1 MRTTIIRINEG
12 TFIKTDAPIQHDSFE
27 GDSEFGGAKHQQKKA
42 AKQAARI
49 ERKTANV
56 AARSQKKV
64 VRQEGKAA
72 KKSTRVDARVAR
84 KATKADAKVARKA
97 TRVMGKVDKHALKFD
112 QRMNRRTTRQALGQG
127 GDTGMAASTSQA
139 ENSASYDEELPI
151 DDDSQNLLATDA
163 QEEFQ
168 EPQMES
174 EDYYEEEE
182 PSESEEEPEYE
193 GNYEDETEDPE
204 SEYFS
209 GFADEFD
216 KAHYEA
222 TGARNNRKMRKN
234 VPKKKRVKPTF
245 VSKDKIQRTTCGYNK
260 IDIAASN
267 FGGGSGTAPNPLTQA
282 LITLALVGFTG
293 FLVYKY
299 AK

>member
-1 MRTTIIRINEG
+1 MERPTIIRINEG
-12 TFIKTDAPIQHDSFE
+12 TFIKTDAPIRHESFE
-27 GDSEFGGAKHQQKKA
+27 VDSEFGGAKRQQKKA
-42 AKQAARI
+42 AKQVAKDTRKATHRAAVDT
-49 ERKTANV
+49 RKATHSAD
-56 AARSQKKV
+56 
-64 VRQEGKAA
+64 
-72 KKSTRVDARVAR
+72 KSTR
-84 KATKADAKVARKA
+84 KATKKVAKK
-97 TRVMGKVDKHALKFD
+97 TGKFAARQVGVQHRVDKHALKFD
-112 QRMNRRTTRQALGQG
+112 QRMNRRTTRQELGQG
-127 GDTGMAASTSQA
+127 GDTGMAASAAQS
-139 ENSASYDEELPI
+139 ENSANYEEELPI
-151 DDDSQNLLATDA
+151 DDDSQNLLNTDA
-163 QEEFQ
+163 QEQFQ

-174 EDYYEEEE
+174 DDSDEDGYD
-182 PSESEEEPEYE
+182 EEPEYE
-193 GNYEDETEDPE
+193 GDYEDESDDPE

-222 TGARNNRKMRKN
+222 TGARNNRNMRKSL
-234 VPKKKRVKPTF
+234 PKKKRVKPTF
-245 VSKDKIQRTTCGYNK
+245 VSKDKIKRTTCGYNK